1 MNTTT
6 KMSPQEIE
14 DRATEKML
22 KNIKTKTKAV
32 KMTKSILDTPVLPSW
47 YTGSD
52 LITPINRYEEVVK
65 QRLAET
71 YKDSPTADPQVQV
84 LEGPKNWKIVVTT
97 YGQRSVHSFVE
108 RSTGNILKPAGWN
121 APAKGV
127 RGNIKDEDDGA
138 SALDAYGVR
147 YLR

>member
-6 KMSPQEIE
+6 QN
-14 DRATEKML
+14 TV
-22 KNIKTKTKAV
+22 T
-32 KMTKSILDTPVLPSW
+32 LPSW

-52 LITPINRYEEVVK
+52 LVNPINRYEEVVK
-65 QRLAET
+65 QRVAET
-71 YKDSPTADPQVQV
+71 YKDSPTAYPKVEV
-84 LEGPKNWKIVVTT
+84 TEGPKNWKIIVTT
-97 YGQRSVHSFVE
+97 FGQRSVHSFVE
-108 RSTGNILKPAGWN
+108 RATGNILKPAGWN

-127 RGNIKDEDDGA
+127 RGNINDPDDGA